1 MLGILLILASCK
13 GLEEIRFTG
22 VDNVVLKGIEN
33 NKINFSADIGVV
45 NPSSMGF
52 KIKEVNLKTSV
63 DGNFIGTLSITDPVR
78 IKARSDSSYST
89 DFSLQIANMLTGA
102 STLYGISRKK
112 QVTLEM
118 QGFVRARKW
127 FAFRKIDV
135 SEKQRIDVPSLN
147 R

>member
-78 IKARSDSSYST
+78 IKAKSDSSYST

>member
-1 MLGILLILASCK
+1 
-13 GLEEIRFTG
+13 
-22 VDNVVLKGIEN
+22 
-33 NKINFSADIGVV
+33 
-45 NPSSMGF
+45 
-52 KIKEVNLKTSV
+52 V

-78 IKARSDSSYST
+78 IKAKSDSSYST